1 MAEEKAKNRAND
13 VVVVGDSIQDFS
25 HVGALINEYDFLAGY
40 SNSQLKYQN
49 LTLPLKIREIAKEVY
64 LKAGHEFEFVEGD
77 KSKQHESVQAY
88 KKAVEDAKEKASQI
102 IHESLK
108 VAESVENEAKKSK

>member
-1 MAEEKAKNRAND
+1 ME
-13 VVVVGDSIQDFS
+13 
-25 HVGALINEYDFLAGY
+25 
-40 SNSQLKYQN
+40 LKYRNCGHSCSACKRKN
-49 LTLPLKIREIAKEVY
+49 LVFPLFEIWRTLESVDEKWRKKIIREIAKEVY

-108 VAESVENEAKKSK
+108 VAESVENEAKKSKWACIFRV